1 MIRCADSRW
10 TGGTNMTYQL
20 KDQDVTPPDRN
31 AINPRSAAADGIAA
45 LVIVVIALGLIVL
58 VLSQTIH

>member
-1 MIRCADSRW
+1 
-10 TGGTNMTYQL
+10 MTYQL

-31 AINPRSAAADGIAA
+31 AIDPRSAAADGIAA
-45 LVIVVIALGLIVL
+45 LVIAVISLGLIVL